1 MPLSMAFIV
10 PHPPIILPEVGRGE
24 ERKIQRTIDA
34 YRETAARIAR
44 LKPETIIIT
53 SPHATLYADYFHIS
67 PGKKARGDLRR
78 FGVYDVSIEAEY
90 DEDFVRALSLIA
102 EEEGIPAGMMGERD
116 KAIDHGTLIPLY
128 FINEVYSG
136 YKTVRIGLSGLDPI
150 EHYRFGRCIQKA
162 VEKTEQKV
170 VFVAS
175 GDLSHRLKEDGPYG
189 YVPEGPEFDKMITD
203 AMKTGDFLSFL
214 TFDPSFSEAAAECG
228 LRSFIIMAGALDG
241 KSVKP
246 ELLSY
251 EGTFGVG
258 YGVAAFEVIGEDEN
272 RSFDK
277 IYIKNERDKLFSVKE
292 NEDAYVRLAR
302 LSLETYVKTGK
313 KASLPDGLPEEML
326 NRRAGVFVSLKKHGR
341 LRGCIGTIG
350 PVTGCIAEEILRNA
364 ISAGTEDPRF
374 SPVTKNELPELV
386 YSVDVLAEPEKI
398 KSIDQLDVK
407 RYGVIV
413 TSGYKRGLLLPNLD
427 GVDTPEQQV
436 SIALQKAGIRPDE
449 SYSME
454 RFEVVRHK

>member
-24 ERKIQRTIDA
+24 EKKIKKTIDA
-34 YRETAARIAR
+34 YHEIAARIAQYR
-44 LKPETIIIT
+44 PETIIIT

-67 PGKKARGDLRR
+67 PGKRAHGDLRR
-78 FGVYDVSIEAEY
+78 FGVYNVSIETEY
-90 DEDFVRALSLIA
+90 DEDFVKALSLIT
-102 EEEGIPAGMMGERD
+102 EEDEIPAGTMGERD
-116 KAIDHGTLIPLY
+116 KTIDHGTLIPLY
-128 FINEVYSG
+128 FINQVYSD
-136 YKTVRIGLSGLDPI
+136 YKTVRIGLSGLDPLD
-150 EHYRFGRCIQKA
+150 HYRFGRCIQKA
-162 VEKTEQKV
+162 IEKTERKV
-170 VFVAS
+170 VFIAS

-189 YVPEGPEFDKMITD
+189 YVPEGPRFDKMVTD

-214 TFDPSFSEAAAECG
+214 TFDPSFCEAAAECG

-258 YGVAAFEVIGEDEN
+258 YTVSAFEVIGEDKN
-272 RSFDK
+272 RQFDK
-277 IYIKNERDKLFSVKE
+277 IYIGNEREKLLTMKE
-292 NEDAYVRLAR
+292 NEDEYVRLAR
-302 LSLETYVKTGK
+302 LSLETYIKTGK
-313 KASLPDGLPEEML
+313 TLLLPDGLPDEL
-326 NRRAGVFVSLKKHGR
+326 KKCRAGVFVSLKKHGR
-341 LRGCIGTIG
+341 LRGCIGTIS
-350 PVTGCIAEEILRNA
+350 PVTGCVAEEILRNA
-364 ISAGTEDPRF
+364 VSAGTEDPRF
-374 SPVTKNELPELV
+374 SPVTEDELPELI

-398 KSIDQLDVK
+398 ESIDELDVK
-407 RYGVIV
+407 KYGVIV
-413 TSGYKRGLLLPNLD
+413 TSGYRRGLLLPNLD
-427 GVDTPEQQV
+427 GVNTPEQQV